1 MGTQEN
7 LNKFKIGECHNVGN
21 CTHIGE
27 KQAIPSDVANS
38 GGFKCKYCGAQLH
51 EVQKPKSFF
60 EKYGKIIGIIAAVLV
75 LLGVG
80 FGLYKSCA
88 GSNKSAETEETVGQ
102 DEPVTEPVSPQA
114 PQTVYVKQITAD
126 SKTLSLKEGK
136 TQKLTLNVVPAQNDE
151 QIIVQNSDGT
161 VASVTE
167 TAPCIY
173 EIKALKA
180 GTASIS
186 FMADQ
191 SGVQEVVTVTVEE
204 EKTELATSGQSTSS
218 GTGTLNL
225 GYAIYKGE
233 KRNGQPHGTGTLTF
247 KSAHLIDSR
256 DPKDRVAEA
265 GDYVSGLFYQGHVET
280 AKWYGADG
288 SLKGSLLLGRP

>member
-38 GGFKCKYCGAQLH
+38 GGFKCKYCGAQLY

-60 EKYGKIIGIIAAVLV
+60 EKYGKVIGIIAAVVV

-88 GSNKSAETEETVGQ
+88 GGNKSVETEEMLEQ
-102 DEPVTEPVSPQA
+102 DEHGTEPVA
-114 PQTVYVKQITAD
+114 PPSSQMVYVKQITAD
-126 SKTLSLKEGK
+126 SKALSLKEGK
-136 TQKLTLNVVPAQNDE
+136 KQQLTLNVRPAQNNE
-151 QIIVQNSDGT
+151 QIIVQNSDEK
-161 VASVTE
+161 VLSVTE
-167 TAPCIY
+167 TAPCTY
-173 EIKALKA
+173 EIKAIKA
-180 GTASIS
+180 GSANIT

-191 SGVQEVVTVTVEE
+191 SGVQEIVTVTVE
-204 EKTELATSGQSTSS
+204 KVPGPINNPSPSS
-218 GTGTLNL
+218 GTLDL
-225 GYAIYKGE
+225 GYATYKGE
-233 KRNGQPHGTGTLTF
+233 QKNGHPHGTGTLTF

>member
-60 EKYGKIIGIIAAVLV
+60 EKYGKMIGIIAAAVI
-75 LLGVG
+75 LLGGGG
-80 FGLYKSCA
+80 FGIYKL
-88 GSNKSAETEETVGQ
+88 
-102 DEPVTEPVSPQA
+102 VSGDDKESLPQNN
-114 PQTVYVKQITAD
+114 PQLTQRPKGTAMVYVKQITAD
-126 SKTLSLKEGK
+126 NKAFSLKEGASR
-136 TQKLTLNVVPAQNDE
+136 QLTLTVTPAQNDE
-151 QIIVQNSDGT
+151 QIIVQNSDEK

-167 TAPCIY
+167 KAPCTY

-180 GTASIS
+180 GSAAIT

-191 SGVQEVVTVTVEE
+191 SGAQAIVDVAVTIGN
-204 EKTELATSGQSTSS
+204 TSGIEPGY
-218 GTGTLNL
+218 GTVDL
-225 GYAIYKGE
+225 GYATYTGDLKNGKPHGHGTITYHRPHAITGSIEASAGDKYEGE
-233 KRNGQPHGTGTLTF
+233 FRNG
-247 KSAHLIDSR
+247 R
-256 DPKDRVAEA
+256 
-265 GDYVSGLFYQGHVET
+265 VSGGLGYWTH
-280 AKWYGADG
+280 DG
-288 SLKGSLLLGRP
+288 NIQTVNP